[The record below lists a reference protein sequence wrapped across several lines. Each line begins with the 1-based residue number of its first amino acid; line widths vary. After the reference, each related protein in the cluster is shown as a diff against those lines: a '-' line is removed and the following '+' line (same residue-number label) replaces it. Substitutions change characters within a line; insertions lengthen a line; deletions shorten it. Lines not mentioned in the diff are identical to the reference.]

1 MLLLLRFNSLG
12 YLSKKTMMNIY
23 VVGHLFENYSAIC
36 TYQVDVYMRHGSYVC
51 VYQGVRNVS
60 FLEDSVNV
68 LNE

>member
-36 TYQVDVYMRHGSYVC
+36 TYQVDVYMRHGS
-51 VYQGVRNVS
+51 
-60 FLEDSVNV
+60 
-68 LNE
+68 